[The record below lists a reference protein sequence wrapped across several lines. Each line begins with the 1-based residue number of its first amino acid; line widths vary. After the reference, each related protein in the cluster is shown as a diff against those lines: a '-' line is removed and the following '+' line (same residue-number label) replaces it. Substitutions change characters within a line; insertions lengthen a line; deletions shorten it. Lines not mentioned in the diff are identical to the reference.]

1 MVTYIVDIMVFVTFT
16 VAAFLLTGVGTGVL
30 SCALYGLLKQFG
42 DIECEMERQAT
53 AWKISQ
59 GA

>member
-1 MVTYIVDIMVFVTFT
+1 MVFITFT
-16 VAAFLLTGVGTGVL
+16 VAAFLLTRVGTGVL
-30 SCALYGLLKQFG
+30 SCALYGLLIQFG